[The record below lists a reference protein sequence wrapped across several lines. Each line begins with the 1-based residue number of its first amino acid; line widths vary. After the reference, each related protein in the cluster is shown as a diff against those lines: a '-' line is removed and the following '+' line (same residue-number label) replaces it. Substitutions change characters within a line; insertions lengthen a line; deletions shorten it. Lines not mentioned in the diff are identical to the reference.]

1 MTTFTSD
8 CGRVSQNC
16 FPFEQLWS
24 PQRFRL
30 PHDKAADGD
39 FLLFQ
44 SIFIAARLIPR
55 MFRERVF
62 GMMDGDNLLRA
73 EISADQWQ
81 FRRQRVNLRQ
91 VCIILSVLQYGKVD
105 SGKFFTYLLEMR
117 AIAAVAANVYLPS
130 GQGDAGNGG

>member
-1 MTTFTSD
+1 MVSFSCSSSYGFHNSSILPMTRRRTAIPS
-8 CGRVSQNC
+8 
-16 FPFEQLWS
+16 LI
-24 PQRFRL
+24 
-30 PHDKAADGD
+30 AAD
-39 FLLFQ
+39 
-44 SIFIAARLIPR
+44 
-55 MFRERVF
+55 
-62 GMMDGDNLLRA
+62 LR
-73 EISADQWQ
+73 Q